1 MNGEFKKT
9 APQAAILV
17 STLLWGTLWIPLREL
32 NESGVSGATATSLSF
47 LLGLVVLLPFAAPHA
62 RRILAG
68 GWPLAASGFFLAV
81 CIALYAE
88 GMVRGEVARVLLLFY
103 LTPVWSTLLARLMLG
118 QPITRRRVVT
128 IILGL
133 LGMAVILGDGMSLP
147 LPRSAADWMGLISGV
162 AWGLAMVYLQRT
174 AARRDFDR
182 IFAALVFLAP
192 IYFLVTLLPGSRDSI
207 GVEGALMADWVMILV
222 TLAVIWMVP
231 VIALTVYG
239 ASRMDPG
246 MVAIFLMFEVIIG
259 LASAAWLL
267 DEPFGPREIIGAGFI
282 IAAMLSEIVRQD
294 RPMVSRK

>member
-1 MNGEFKKT
+1 MNGEFKKM
-9 APQAAILV
+9 APHAAILLSAV
-17 STLLWGTLWIPLREL
+17 LWGTLWIPLREL

-282 IAAMLSEIVRQD
+282 IAAMLTEIVIQD
-294 RPMVSRK
+294 SPTVSR